1 MVNGSQPLNI
11 FAKSFVIDVW
21 QGSKYLSTIKTL
33 ICSKSTMEISKRH
46 IALLKVTVTLST
58 AAGFF
63 NIRVVNKAAND
74 VI

>member
-1 MVNGSQPLNI
+1 
-11 FAKSFVIDVW
+11 
-21 QGSKYLSTIKTL
+21 
-33 ICSKSTMEISKRH
+33 MEISKRH